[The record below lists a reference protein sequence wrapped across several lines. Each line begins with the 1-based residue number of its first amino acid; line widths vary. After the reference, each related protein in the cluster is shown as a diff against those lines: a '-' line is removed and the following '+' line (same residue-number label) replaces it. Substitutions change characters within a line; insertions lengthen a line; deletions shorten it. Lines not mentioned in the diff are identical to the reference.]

1 MKIFMN
7 ITIIIKQIK
16 LIRIILGFSPP
27 KFLGT
32 YLQLTKKLNLIKLG
46 NIQMCSKVCQI
57 NLVNS
62 DSRLHKLKY

>member
-1 MKIFMN
+1 MN

-16 LIRIILGFSPP
+16 LIRIILGFSPL

-32 YLQLTKKLNLIKLG
+32 YLQSTKKLNLIKLG
-46 NIQMCSKVCQI
+46 NSQMYSKVCQI

-62 DSRLHKLKY
+62 DSKLLKLKY

>member
-1 MKIFMN
+1 MN

-27 KFLGT
+27 KFLGI
-32 YLQLTKKLNLIKLG
+32 YLQSIKKLNLIKLG

-62 DSRLHKLKY
+62 DSKLLKLKY